1 MTVQRSASV
10 GGYAL
15 DGEKQTKEARPVK
28 SDSRKVI
35 FAALGANALIAVSK
49 FFAASVTGSSAM
61 MSEGVHSVVDTGNQ
75 GLLLLGMRRAKR
87 PADAAHPF
95 GYGAEIFFWAFVVA
109 ILIFALGSGISI
121 YEGINKLL
129 NPHPIKSPY
138 INYIV
143 LGFAFV
149 FESIAWV
156 IAYREFRK
164 AQGTKRPF
172 RLFTAVRQS
181 KDPATFTVLF
191 EDSAAML
198 GLIAA
203 AAGVAGASSFGL
215 EWADGTAS
223 IVIGLILAGAAIL
236 LARETKGLLI
246 GESASR
252 ETVEGIREI
261 IKDAPDVL
269 HINELR
275 TMHLAPHEILL
286 ALSVD
291 FADGISSEKVEAAV
305 SQLERTIKQSYPE
318 VQRVFIEVQSMK
330 DGTARRR

>member
-1 MTVQRSASV
+1 M
-10 GGYAL
+10 
-15 DGEKQTKEARPVK
+15 K

-35 FAALGANALIAVSK
+35 YAALAANTLIAVSK
-49 FFAASVTGSSAM
+49 FVAASITGSSAM

-75 GLLLLGMRRAKR
+75 GLLLLGMRRAKK

-109 ILIFALGSGISI
+109 ILIFAVGAGISF
-121 YEGINKLL
+121 YEGVSKLL
-129 NPHPIKSPY
+129 NPHPIESPR

-149 FESIAWV
+149 FEAAAWA
-156 IAYREFRK
+156 IAYKEFRK

-172 RLFTAVRQS
+172 SFLTAVRQS
-181 KDPATFTVLF
+181 KDPTTFTVLF

-198 GLIAA
+198 GLVAA
-203 AAGVAGASSFGL
+203 AVGVFAAHRLGL
-215 EWADGTAS
+215 EWADGVAS
-223 IVIGLILAGAAIL
+223 IVIGGILAGAAIM

-252 ETVEGIREI
+252 EVVRGIREI
-261 IKDAPDVL
+261 INEAPDIL

-275 TMHLAPHEILL
+275 TMHLAPHEVLL

-291 FADGISSEKVEAAV
+291 FADGISSQRVEDAV
-305 SQLERTIKQSYPE
+305 SGLEQQIKTAYPE
-318 VQRVFIEVQSMK
+318 VKRVFIEVQAKHDSP
-330 DGTARRR
+330 ARAPR